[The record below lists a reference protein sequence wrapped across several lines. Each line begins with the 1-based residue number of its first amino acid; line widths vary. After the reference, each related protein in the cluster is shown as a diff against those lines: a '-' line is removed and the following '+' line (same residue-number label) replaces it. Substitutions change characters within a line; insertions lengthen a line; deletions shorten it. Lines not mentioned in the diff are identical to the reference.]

1 MRRAV
6 GRCLRALPVLLASL
20 LLFAPPAPAAPAE
33 VQVKAAY
40 IYKFA
45 SFVRWPD
52 EGGSEAFRICV
63 SGRSDIA
70 TVLQDLVRG
79 QRVAGRP
86 VTVAQVAG
94 GRGDQARGCRILYL
108 GRGSETANA
117 LIKATDGAPVLTVCD
132 RSGGTRGGVIEFVL
146 RDGRVRFA
154 VNRSLADRRRLELN
168 AKLIEV
174 AVP

>member
-1 MRRAV
+1 MTRAISRRWRLV
-6 GRCLRALPVLLASL
+6 S
-20 LLFAPPAPAAPAE
+20 LLFASALLVAQPAPAATGEA
-33 VQVKAAY
+33 QVKAAY

-52 EGGSEAFRICV
+52 EGGDAFRICV
-63 SGRSDIA
+63 AGRSDIA
-70 TVLQDLVRG
+70 AVLQDLVRG

-86 VTVAQVAG
+86 VTVAQVAA
-94 GRGDQARGCRILYL
+94 GRSDQARGCRILYL
-108 GRGSETANA
+108 GRGSDSASA

-154 VNRSLADRRRLELN
+154 VNRTLADRRRLELN